1 MATKRLKQERTP
13 NIDKA
18 ARKMKLKSKLR
29 DECRERKKTG
39 KTTSTT
45 PHDGH
50 NSEKVIQQKIS

>member
-29 DECRERKKTG
+29 DESRKRKQ
-39 KTTSTT
+39 STT
-45 PHDGH
+45 RHDEN
-50 NSEKVIQQKIS
+50 NSENAIQQKISYSN